1 MRNRMLP
8 IILLIVGIVVLGVVA
23 VVFIL
28 QQGDE
33 EPTETETPGEEG
45 NGLTIELPIG
55 QPDAEATPDRTVDVV
70 VSLQTVRRGWQMT
83 ENELTT
89 DTRLSADVGPNAI
102 TDPEQIIGLYARHEI
117 FQGETLTMADFVSDP
132 RLVGQ
137 EDFGPASLVPTGWL
151 GIAIPMDRL
160 SSVAYGLA
168 AGDTIDVLMSFTFL
182 EVDETF
188 QTLLQNSAAVIVES
202 TDDESG
208 EVSESIIIM
217 DPFGRFEQLPTGD
230 IAHIFPSE
238 SQRPFNVS
246 MLLQNARVIQV
257 GTWMEPAPI
266 ALPTATR
273 PLDAPTP
280 TPGGP
285 PPTPTPLPPDVLVV
299 ALPPQ
304 QQLFLKY
311 ALEANADID
320 YALRNPNDAQINN
333 VQNVDLAYVLTQFG
347 FDVPLD
353 FNFVLETDLGGD
365 GTAPQDGAPAG
376 EETEN

>member
-1 MRNRMLP
+1 
-8 IILLIVGIVVLGVVA
+8 
-23 VVFIL
+23 
-28 QQGDE
+28 
-33 EPTETETPGEEG
+33 
-45 NGLTIELPIG
+45 
-55 QPDAEATPDRTVDVV
+55 
-70 VSLQTVRRGWQMT
+70 
-83 ENELTT
+83 
-89 DTRLSADVGPNAI
+89 
-102 TDPEQIIGLYARHEI
+102 
-117 FQGETLTMADFVSDP
+117 
-132 RLVGQ
+132 
-137 EDFGPASLVPTGWL
+137 
-151 GIAIPMDRL
+151 
-160 SSVAYGLA
+160 
-168 AGDTIDVLMSFTFL
+168 
-182 EVDETF
+182 
-188 QTLLQNSAAVIVES
+188 
-202 TDDESG
+202 
-208 EVSESIIIM
+208 
-217 DPFGRFEQLPTGD
+217 
-230 IAHIFPSE
+230 
-238 SQRPFNVS
+238 
-246 MLLQNARVIQV
+246 
-257 GTWMEPAPI
+257 MEPAPI